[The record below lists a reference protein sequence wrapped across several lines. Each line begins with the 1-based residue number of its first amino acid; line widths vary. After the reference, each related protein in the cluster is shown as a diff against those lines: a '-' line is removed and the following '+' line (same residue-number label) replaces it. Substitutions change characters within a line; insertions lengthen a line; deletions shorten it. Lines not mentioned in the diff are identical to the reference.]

1 MRIELGLNLSA
12 DSIITDRVHRR
23 ILEVLLEEE
32 QENPSGFGVH
42 RSVMKKALDVP
53 EKSMDFNMTYL
64 KKMNLLDF
72 VPVPNYHWL
81 WAKITG
87 PGIAAIEDTLLYEY
101 MLKKSE
107 VGER

>member
-1 MRIELGLNLSA
+1 MDLNL
-12 DSIITDRVHRR
+12 
-23 ILEVLLEEE
+23 
-32 QENPSGFGVH
+32 
-42 RSVMKKALDVP
+42 K
-53 EKSMDFNMTYL
+53 YL

-87 PGIAAIEDTLLYEY
+87 ISAIEDTLLYEY
-101 MLKKSE
+101 MRKKSE